1 MAATTESSD
10 LPSVYSTPYT
20 PPSTTTYTPSTST
33 STPINSTTTNNS
45 FPFPTYTT
53 FPPFYTLQPNL
64 QTRARQLEL
73 WSTLLTTYCAYHH
86 LFRLTLSTLPADL
99 FSNPTIHRSLKPS
112 DIRLVLDHLSKP
124 ESGPR
129 VEWLAPSSKGETSST
144 CLVYWKSLSE
154 WADLIYGWVD
164 ETGQKGAV
172 LTIYELRE
180 GEGVGGREWV
190 GMDEVF
196 LRKVLGVL
204 VKRGKAQ
211 VFGLEES
218 AGVKF
223 F

>member
-1 MAATTESSD
+1 MSTTTGSSD
-10 LPSVYSTPYT
+10 FASVSTSTAPYT
-20 PPSTTTYTPSTST
+20 TPSTTTYTPSTST
-33 STPINSTTTNNS
+33 TTTTTTNNS

-73 WSTLLTTYCAYHH
+73 WSTLITTYSAHHH

-99 FSNPTIHRSLKPS
+99 FSNPAIHRSLKPS
-112 DIRLVLDHLSKP
+112 DIRLVLDHLSKH